1 MTSPAKLPIQGV
13 KKVAT
18 SVEKSVGKVVG
29 RRDSVLARKSIRESL
44 VSLAGLIGCAVR
56 DEDGRDIGRLV
67 DVVVRHG
74 EDAYP
79 PVSGLIVK
87 VGQRKSF
94 IDGARISKL
103 THNEIRLSSTTINL
117 TDYKRREGESLLDGD
132 VLDHQIVDV
141 NGLRVVRSSDLYLAP
156 LDKEIRVVGVDISF
170 MTFLRRIFPGALGRR
185 ATPQHV
191 LDWSTVASLAG
202 NTGVVQTSGSKKAL
216 SQLRPADLADLIE
229 DLAGREQS
237 ALIEMLDPELAA
249 DALEE
254 MEDEELQGLLRG
266 LTEERAA
273 ELLSR
278 MEPDESAE
286 VLRDL
291 DEEHAED
298 ILKAMDSKMAKQLR
312 QLISFDE
319 TLAGGIM
326 TTHMVVAHE
335 DDTVADALKSLVEN
349 RDRDISDGVVIVDGK
364 GKLMDHIAII
374 ELVAAKP
381 GAALSTLIG
390 PPYPTAVNIDSPMDE
405 VIEEFSNNRGASI
418 VVIDEKGK
426 PVGRILADDLVDA
439 LKPEEQHGLS
449 KGSGALT

>member
-1 MTSPAKLPIQGV
+1 MKAPTKKPIAKV
-13 KKVAT
+13 VNT
-18 SVEKSVGKVVG
+18 VERAVG
-29 RRDSVLARKSIRESL
+29 RRESVLARKSIRDSL
-44 VSLAGLIGCAVR
+44 VSLAGLIGCPVR
-56 DEDGRDIGRLV
+56 NEDGREIGRLV
-67 DVVVRHG
+67 DVVVKHG
-74 EDAYP
+74 HDAYP

-87 VGQRKSF
+87 VGLRKSF
-94 IDGARISKL
+94 IDGARIAKL
-103 THNEIRLSSTTINL
+103 SHNEIELSSTTINL

-170 MTFLRRIFPGALGRR
+170 VTFLRRIFPGAIGRR

-191 LDWSTVASLAG
+191 LDWSTVASLAD
-202 NTGVVQTSGSKKAL
+202 TSGVVKTSGSKTAL

-266 LTEERAA
+266 LTESRAA

-278 MEPDESAE
+278 MEPDES
-286 VLRDL
+286 D
-291 DEEHAED
+291 DEHRED

-312 QLISFDE
+312 QLIAFDE

-326 TTHMVVAHE
+326 TTHMVIARE
-335 DDTVADALKSLVEN
+335 DDSVSQALAMLVES
-349 RDRDISDGVVIVDGK
+349 RDRDISDGVLIVDSK
-364 GKLMDHIAII
+364 GKLIDHIQII

-381 GAALSTLIG
+381 NAELNTLVG
-390 PPYPTAVNIDSPMDE
+390 PPFPTSVQIDSPLEE

-439 LKPEEQHGLS
+439 LKPADSHGLS
-449 KGSGALT
+449 KGTGALS

>member
-1 MTSPAKLPIQGV
+1 L
-13 KKVAT
+13 
-18 SVEKSVGKVVG
+18 
-29 RRDSVLARKSIRESL
+29 
-44 VSLAGLIGCAVR
+44 GCPVTN
-56 DEDGRDIGRLV
+56 EDGREIGRLV
-67 DVVVRHG
+67 DVVVKHG
-74 EDAYP
+74 QDAYP

-87 VGQRKSF
+87 VGLRRSF
-94 IDGARISKL
+94 IDGARIAKL
-103 THNEIRLSSTTINL
+103 ERHQIQLSSTTINL
-117 TDYKRREGESLLDGD
+117 TDYKRRSDESLLDAD

-170 MTFLRRIFPGALGRR
+170 VTFLRRIFPGALGRR

-191 LDWSTVASLAG
+191 LDWATVASLAD
-202 NTGVVQTSGSKKAL
+202 TSGVVKTSGSKTAL

-266 LTEERAA
+266 LSEGRAA

-291 DEEHAED
+291 DDEHRED

-312 QLISFDE
+312 QLIAFDE

-326 TTHMVVAHE
+326 TTHMVFAQE
-335 DDTVADALKSLVEN
+335 NDTCGEALARLVEN
-349 RDRDISDGVVIVDGK
+349 RDRDISDGVVIVDSK
-364 GKLMDHIAII
+364 GKLVDHIQII
-374 ELVAAKP
+374 ELVAAKST
-381 GAALSTLIG
+381 ALLSTLIG
-390 PPYPTAVNIDSPMDE
+390 PPYPTSVQIDSPLDE

-449 KGSGALT
+449 KGTGALS

>member
-1 MTSPAKLPIQGV
+1 MKTPSKLPI

-18 SVEKSVGKVVG
+18 KVEQVVG
-29 RRDSVLARKSIRESL
+29 RRDLVLARKSIRDSL
-44 VSLAGLIGCAVR
+44 VSLAGLIGCPVR
-56 DEDGRDIGRLV
+56 NEDGRDIGRLV

-94 IDGARISKL
+94 IDGARIAKL

-170 MTFLRRIFPGALGRR
+170 VTFLRRIFPGALGRR

-191 LDWSTVASLAG
+191 LDWATVASLADSS
-202 NTGVVQTSGSKKAL
+202 GVVKTSGSKTAL

-229 DLAGREQS
+229 DLAGREQT
-237 ALIEMLDPELAA
+237 ALIELLDPELAA

-266 LTEERAA
+266 LPEERAA

-291 DEEHAED
+291 SEEHRED
-298 ILKAMDSKMAKQLR
+298 ILKAMDTKMAKQLR

-326 TTHMVVAHE
+326 TTHMVIAKE
-335 DDTVADALKSLVEN
+335 SDTVGEALKMLVES
-349 RDRDISDGVVIVDGK
+349 RDRDISDGVVMVDGK
-364 GKLMDHIAII
+364 GKLIDHIQII
-374 ELVAAKP
+374 ELVASKP
-381 GAALSTLIG
+381 GDLLSTLIG
-390 PPYPTAVNIDSPMDE
+390 PPYPTAVNIDSPLEE

-439 LKPEEQHGLS
+439 LKPEEQHGFT
-449 KGSGALT
+449 KGTGALQ

>member
-1 MTSPAKLPIQGV
+1 MTTPAKLPIAGV

-18 SVEKSVGKVVG
+18 KVEKVVG
-29 RRDSVLARKSIRESL
+29 RRDSVLARKSIRDSL
-44 VSLAGLIGCAVR
+44 VSLAGLIGCPVR
-56 DEDGRDIGRLV
+56 NEDGRDIGRLV

-74 EDAYP
+74 EDQYP

-94 IDGARISKL
+94 IDGARIAKL

-170 MTFLRRIFPGALGRR
+170 VTFLRRIFPGALGRR

-191 LDWSTVASLAG
+191 LDWSTVASLAD
-202 NTGVVQTSGSKKAL
+202 TSGVVKTSGTKSAL

-237 ALIEMLDPELAA
+237 ALIEMLDPDLAA

-254 MEDEELQGLLRG
+254 MEDDELQGLLRG
-266 LTEERAA
+266 LTEDRAA

-291 DEEHAED
+291 DDEHRED
-298 ILKAMDSKMAKQLR
+298 ILKAMDAKMAKQLR
-312 QLISFDE
+312 QLIAFDE

-326 TTHMVVAHE
+326 TTHMVIAHE
-335 DDTVADALKSLVEN
+335 NDTVALALKLLVES

-364 GKLMDHIAII
+364 GKLMDHIQII
-374 ELVAAKP
+374 ELVAAKSSDS
-381 GAALSTLIG
+381 LSSLIG
-390 PPYPTAVNIDSPMDE
+390 PPYPTAVNIDSPLEE

-449 KGSGALT
+449 KGTGAL

>member
-1 MTSPAKLPIQGV
+1 MGKPPKKPITGV
-13 KKVAT
+13 ANT
-18 SVEKSVGKVVG
+18 LERAVG
-29 RRDSVLARKSIRESL
+29 RRDLVVARKSIRSSL
-44 VSLAGLIGCAVR
+44 VSLAGLIGCPVR
-56 DEDGRDIGRLV
+56 NEEGREIGRLV
-67 DVVVRHG
+67 DVVIRHG
-74 EDAYP
+74 DDAYP

-87 VGQRKSF
+87 VGLRKSF
-94 IDGARISKL
+94 IDGARIAKL
-103 THNEIRLSSTTINL
+103 SHNEIQLSSTTINL
-117 TDYKRREGESLLDGD
+117 TDYKRSPGASLLDGD

-141 NGLRVVRSSDLYLAP
+141 NGLRVVRCSDLYLAP

-170 MTFLRRIFPGALGRR
+170 VTFLRRIFPGAIGRR

-191 LDWSTVASLAG
+191 LDWSTFASLSD
-202 NTGVVQTSGSKKAL
+202 TSGVVKTSGSKMAL

-229 DLAGREQS
+229 DLAGREQR

-266 LTEERAA
+266 LPEARAA

-291 DEEHAED
+291 DDEHRED
-298 ILKAMDSKMAKQLR
+298 ILNAMDSKLAKQLR

-319 TLAGGIM
+319 TMAGGIM
-326 TTHMVVAHE
+326 TTHMVIANE
-335 DDTVADALKSLVEN
+335 NDTVAQALQSLVEN
-349 RDRDISDGVVIVDGK
+349 RHRDISDGVVIVDTK
-364 GKLMDHIAII
+364 GKLIDHIQII

-381 GAALSTLIG
+381 TTPLRALIG
-390 PPYPTAVNIDSPMDE
+390 PPYPTSVQIDSLLKE

-418 VVIDEKGK
+418 VVIDEKGR
-426 PVGRILADDLVDA
+426 PVGRIMADDLVDA
-439 LKPEEQHGLS
+439 LKPEGQHGLS
-449 KGSGALT
+449 KGTGALS

>member
-1 MTSPAKLPIQGV
+1 MKTPSKLPI

-18 SVEKSVGKVVG
+18 KVEQVVG
-29 RRDSVLARKSIRESL
+29 RRDLVLARKSIRDSL
-44 VSLAGLIGCAVR
+44 VSLAGLIGCPVR
-56 DEDGRDIGRLV
+56 NEDGRDIGRLV

-94 IDGARISKL
+94 IDGARIAKL

-117 TDYKRREGESLLDGD
+117 TDYRRREGESLLDGD

-170 MTFLRRIFPGALGRR
+170 VTFLRRIFPGALGRR

-191 LDWSTVASLAG
+191 LDWATVASLADSS
-202 NTGVVQTSGSKKAL
+202 GVVKTSGSKTAL

-229 DLAGREQS
+229 DLAGREQT
-237 ALIEMLDPELAA
+237 ALIELLDPELAA

-266 LTEERAA
+266 LPEERAA

-291 DEEHAED
+291 SEEHRED
-298 ILKAMDSKMAKQLR
+298 ILKAMDTKMAKQLR

-326 TTHMVVAHE
+326 TTHMVIAKE
-335 DDTVADALKSLVEN
+335 SDTVGEALKMLVES
-349 RDRDISDGVVIVDGK
+349 RDRDISDGVVMVDGK
-364 GKLMDHIAII
+364 GKLIDHIQII

-381 GAALSTLIG
+381 GDLLSTLIG
-390 PPYPTAVNIDSPMDE
+390 PPYPTAVNIDSPLEE

-439 LKPEEQHGLS
+439 LKPEEQHGFT
-449 KGSGALT
+449 KGTGALQ